1 MIFVVRIIV
10 SLSIASLLVACSSTT
25 PLVKQPPEYGYEKD
39 AIQLHLVSD
48 PQLNLYQKK
57 AHSLIVCLYHLRD
70 PNSFNQLIN
79 EKDGLPRLLDCSRFD
94 PSVTYSRRFVV
105 QPNQDVTEL
114 LDRTDGAKYVG
125 LVAGYYTLHK
135 ENSVRFFS
143 IPITEVK
150 NGSTLVQKTAKLN
163 IDLHLGSQEIKPANE
178 AIKTPAP
185 TKNGKEKK

>member
-1 MIFVVRIIV
+1 MIFVIRIIV

-39 AIQLHLVSD
+39 AIQLRLVGD

-70 PNSFNQLIN
+70 PNSFNQLIS
-79 EKDGLPRLLDCSRFD
+79 EKDGLPRLLECSRFD

-114 LDRTDGAKYVG
+114 LDRTDGARYVG
-125 LVAGYYTLHK
+125 VVAGYYTLHK

-143 IPITEVK
+143 IPMTEVK
-150 NGSTLVQKTAKLN
+150 DGSTLVQKTAKLN
-163 IDLHLGSQEIKPANE
+163 IDLHLGSQEIKPASEAVKTQAPINNE
-178 AIKTPAP
+178 
-185 TKNGKEKK
+185 KEKR

>member
-1 MIFVVRIIV
+1 MIFVIRIIV
-10 SLSIASLLVACSSTT
+10 FLSIASLLVACSSTK
-25 PLVKQPPEYGYEKD
+25 PLVKLPPEYSYEKD
-39 AIQLHLVSD
+39 AIQLRLVSD

-79 EKDGLPRLLDCSRFD
+79 QKDGLPRLLECSRFD
-94 PSVTYSRRFVV
+94 PSITYSRRFVV

-135 ENSVRFFS
+135 ENSVRFFP
-143 IPITEVK
+143 IPITEMK
-150 NGSTLVQKTAKLN
+150 NGSTLVQKSAKLN
-163 IDLHLGSQEIKPANE
+163 IDLHLGSHEIKQTNE
-178 AIKTPAP
+178 TVKTLAP
-185 TKNGKEKK
+185 INNTKEKK